1 MILLNFSHPLI
12 PEQVQRIGELSGQL
26 VERVIDIPTQFDHDQ
41 PFVEQVA
48 ELVNGIELSSV
59 EWQTRSLIVNPPGYA
74 PAAVAL
80 LAELHGRIGHF
91 PAVLRLRPVAESIP
105 LRYEVA
111 EVIDLQVVR
120 DEARRRR
127 R

>member
-1 MILLNFSHPLI
+1 MLLLNFSHPLT
-12 PEQVQRIGELSGQL
+12 PEQLQRIEGLIGQQ
-26 VERVIDIPTQFDHDQ
+26 VERVLDIPTQFDHDQ
-41 PFVEQVA
+41 PFVEQMA
-48 ELVNGIELSSV
+48 DLVGGIGLSSV
-59 EWQTRSLIVNPPGYA
+59 EWQTTPLIVNPPGFA

-80 LAELHGRIGHF
+80 LAEIHGRIGHF
-91 PAVLRLRPVAESIP
+91 PAVLRLRPVTESVP

-127 R
+127 I

>member
-1 MILLNFSHPLI
+1 MILLNFSHPLT
-12 PEQVQRIGELSGQL
+12 PEQLQRTEELSGQP
-26 VERVIDIPTQFDHDQ
+26 VERVMDIPTQFDHDQ
-41 PFVEQVA
+41 PIAEQVA
-48 ELVNGIELSSV
+48 DLVDGIGLSAV
-59 EWQTRSLIVNPPGYA
+59 EWQTTPLIVNPPGYA

-91 PAVLRLRPVAESIP
+91 PAVLRLRPVAESMP

-111 EVIDLQVVR
+111 EVIDLQVAR

-127 R
+127 I